1 MSNDAS
7 PVHTI
12 ERCGMS
18 MPALGFGTFEI
29 TGDTTR
35 RMVGEAL
42 DIGYRHIDTAQA
54 YHNETEV
61 GQGIADSGVPRQDI
75 FLTTK
80 VWVDRFDP
88 VELKASV
95 QESLE
100 RLDTGYVN
108 LLLLHW
114 PVFEHGMASTLDAL
128 MEVREAGY
136 ARNIG
141 VSNFTAAQ
149 IDEAARYIGAGQIA
163 TNQVEYHV
171 FLGQKNLRRAMTYH
185 QMALTAYMPLAK
197 GKVINDP
204 VLTEIGAQHDKTAAQ
219 VALRWLIEQEG
230 VAAIPATTKPGHARA
245 NFDLFDF
252 ELTDADHERIAGL
265 DKSVRVCKPESLSP
279 EWDD

>member
-1 MSNDAS
+1 MSPDSS
-7 PVHTI
+7 PVHSI
-12 ERCGMS
+12 ERRGMS
-18 MPALGFGTFEI
+18 LPALGFGTFEI
-29 TGDTTR
+29 SGETVR
-35 RMVGEAL
+35 KMVGEAL

-54 YHNETEV
+54 YRNEAEV
-61 GQGIADSGVPRQDI
+61 GRGIADSGVPRRDI

-80 VWVDRFDP
+80 VWVDNFEP
-88 VELKASV
+88 AALGTSV
-95 QESLE
+95 RESLE
-100 RLDTGYVN
+100 RLDSEYVD

-114 PVFEHGMASTLDAL
+114 PKFDHGMGPTLEAL
-128 MEVREAGY
+128 VDVREEGF

-149 IDEAARYIGAGQIA
+149 IDETARHIGVGQVA

-204 VLTEIGAQHDKTAAQ
+204 VLAEIGRQYDKTAAQ
-219 VALRWLIEQEG
+219 VSLRWLIEQEG
-230 VAAIPATTKPGHARA
+230 VAAIPATTKPEHARA
-245 NFDLFDF
+245 NFEIFDF
-252 ELTDADHERIAGL
+252 ELSDEDHERIAGL
-265 DKSVRVCKPESLSP
+265 DKDVRVCKPESLSP